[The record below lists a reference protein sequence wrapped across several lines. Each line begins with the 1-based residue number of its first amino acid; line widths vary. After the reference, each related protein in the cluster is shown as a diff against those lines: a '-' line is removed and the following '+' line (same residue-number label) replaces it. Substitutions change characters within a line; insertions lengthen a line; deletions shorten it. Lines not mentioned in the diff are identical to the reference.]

1 MLWAK
6 NKLLY
11 LPDNILYDLALMIFF
26 SWSIFEIVDT
36 SSLFL
41 GLFLFF
47 IIFGMHDIGHPGNI
61 EGIAPFN
68 NFGFFNCTCQ
78 KIYLDR
84 YILSL
89 WSKKIFYNIYLLTI
103 NK

>member
-11 LPDNILYDLALMIFF
+11 LPDNILYDLALMTFF
-26 SWSIFEIVDT
+26 LMINFWDCGHIISF
-36 SSLFL
+36 FL

-68 NFGFFNCTCQ
+68 NFGFFNLIAPV
-78 KIYLDR
+78 KK
-84 YILSL
+84 YI
-89 WSKKIFYNIYLLTI
+89 
-103 NK
+103 